1 MRGRTGEPDRPG
13 SARRG
18 HGQQAA
24 GGRSARSPEALSPD
38 ANDDSAEP
46 VENGPGVAG
55 RSAPAPQIPA
65 SGATESAEP
74 NGRSAQSPGDLSSDA
89 TELAEQGAEP
99 NGRSAQSPGI
109 PPSDAP
115 EPVEQGTE
123 PNRRSAQSP
132 GNPASD
138 APEPVEQKAEP
149 AAKTLLP
156 QTSQP
161 DSPAS
166 ADRSARFRRPGA
178 ARRGQA
184 GLALGAIA
192 LGLVVATGLLGA
204 SAAEPAL
211 PGRRISPPFDFGL
224 NPAAWLVTVLL
235 DAAVVLGAAGLVSA
249 WTALRDGW
257 APSLR
262 PLVCASYAAAIAAV
276 CVPPMGSADHLVY
289 AAYGRL
295 VTTGGNPY
303 VDTAHTLAARHDPIG
318 LAVQPPWTNTPSV
331 YGPVGTAEQAVASW
345 LGGSSVHTT
354 VFVLSFLGAL
364 AFIAMGALLR
374 RMGDPRRVTVL
385 FSLNPLLLL
394 EAVNA
399 AHLDA
404 FAALFAVAGLYALHR
419 RRDLVGAGVA
429 GLLIG
434 LGCATKLSLGLAVLA
449 GLWGLGLV
457 GLGVWGPRRQVKPA
471 VAFVLAAAVA
481 GALAYSPYGRAA
493 LTPASNSSQMISLGS
508 VWRPLL
514 DPLQQAF
521 GDAIARDLIS
531 TLGWVL
537 TLVLVWLLAPVVRL
551 RPARGGQSERIAP
564 AGRAQINP
572 PEPSPGLLAARALAL
587 LGLAWVLAAP
597 YTLPW
602 YDVLAWAPLVACAAG
617 PVDLLAVARLAV
629 LSLAYL
635 PGLDI
640 PMPPGVTS
648 WADWVRADAAP
659 VFSAAAVVWCVV
671 LGVRRRRGPG
681 RTR

>member
-1 MRGRTGEPDRPG
+1 MRGRTGEPGRPG

-18 HGQQAA
+18 HGQEAT
-24 GGRSARSPEALSPD
+24 GGRSAQSSEVRSPD
-38 ANDDSAEP
+38 AVGDSAEF
-46 VENGPGVAG
+46 VADGPGIG
-55 RSAPAPQIPA
+55 DRSAPAPQVPA
-65 SGATESAEP
+65 SGATE
-74 NGRSAQSPGDLSSDA
+74 
-89 TELAEQGAEP
+89 
-99 NGRSAQSPGI
+99 
-109 PPSDAP
+109 
-115 EPVEQGTE
+115 
-123 PNRRSAQSP
+123 
-132 GNPASD
+132 PAG
-138 APEPVEQKAEP
+138 QKAEP
-149 AAKTLLP
+149 AGPGT
-156 QTSQP
+156 
-161 DSPAS
+161 
-166 ADRSARFRRPGA
+166 RFRRPGP
-178 ARRGQA
+178 ARRGQL
-184 GLALGAIA
+184 GLTLGAIA

-235 DAAVVLGAAGLVSA
+235 DVAVVLGAAGLVSA

-262 PLVCASYAAAIAAV
+262 PLVRASYVAAIAAV

-331 YGPVGTAEQAVASW
+331 YGPVGTAEQALASW

-434 LGCATKLSLGLAVLA
+434 LGCATKLSLGLAVPA

-481 GALAYSPYGRAA
+481 GALAYSPYGTAA

-514 DPLQQAF
+514 NPLQQAF
-521 GDAIARDLIS
+521 GDATARDLIS
-531 TLGWVL
+531 ALGWVL

-551 RPARGGQSERIAP
+551 RPARSGGGQIEQIAS
-564 AGRAQINP
+564 ADRRQIDS

-659 VFSAAAVVWCVV
+659 VFCAAAVVWCVA